1 MTRDLLPGSSLA
13 GQLED
18 VLGNQLV
25 PSIRLSSFRPLS
37 SAHRRIGFESCTMLL
52 MSYIDQC

>member
-1 MTRDLLPGSSLA
+1 MTRDLLPGPSLA

-25 PSIRLSSFRPLS
+25 PSIRLSSLRPLS
-37 SAHRRIGFESCTMLL
+37 SAHRRVGFESYTMVS
-52 MSYIDQC
+52 M